1 MYKDYH
7 MIEIFL
13 PRHSRVVA
21 LISIINSVHHNLTK
35 SLSFNVFTSL
45 LSKYRYILCS
55 DIISKVQE
63 HVVYVA
69 KYIEN
74 SYQQQKNYCQNK
86 SDWISKK
93 QPGDIVLN
101 LLMGYSRSLCN

>member
-13 PRHSRVVA
+13 PRNSRVVA
-21 LISIINSVHHNLTK
+21 LISIINSVHHDLTK
-35 SLSFNVFTSL
+35 SLSFNVFTFL
-45 LSKYRYILCS
+45 LSKYILCS

-74 SYQQQKNYCQNK
+74 SYQQQKNY
-86 SDWISKK
+86 S
-93 QPGDIVLN
+93 
-101 LLMGYSRSLCN
+101 